1 MTSGWIS
8 KRKALGVRK
17 VADPYKRLK
26 RQIERKRRRE
36 NFRQFREDQLLDIAY
51 RGYTLEQQRLDA
63 QLSFQLDWL
72 SKQK

>member
-1 MTSGWIS
+1 
-8 KRKALGVRK
+8 